1 VLLCISDSCQSK
13 EKECNILFRMP
24 AERDDP
30 VGTQQISH
38 FSSHIS
44 SKRIMKVEKSAKIE
58 HKRSPILNSLLI
70 FQKSSMI

>member
-1 VLLCISDSCQSK
+1 
-13 EKECNILFRMP
+13 MP

-44 SKRIMKVEKSAKIE
+44 SKRIKKVEKSAKIE